1 MLLSILEFIMRFF
14 GEIIFFYMLLVV
26 VSYSIM
32 LLFATIELR
41 KKYKLNRTEIEEDY
55 IDVLYTK
62 PVSIIVPAFNEEV
75 GVVESIHALLSLR
88 YPLTEII
95 VVNDGSTDLTQ
106 EKVIEQFKMKKVNKI
121 VREQLP
127 TKKFYQYI
135 VLRSIRTYY

>member
-1 MLLSILEFIMRFF
+1 
-14 GEIIFFYMLLVV
+14 
-26 VSYSIM
+26 M

-75 GVVESIHALLSLR
+75 GVVESVHALLSLR

-106 EKVIEQFKMKKVNKI
+106 EKVIEQFNMKKVNKI

-127 TKKFYQYI
+127 TEKS
-135 VLRSIRTYY
+135 SINISF